1 MVKRPEYPDI
11 GYILGLLVYLSI
23 EVFYTV
29 NRKAFTL
36 IELLVVIAIIAILA
50 AILFPVFAQAKAAA
64 KKTAS
69 LSNLKQNQLAAI
81 MYSGD
86 ADDVIV
92 DVTVWGAPG
101 VNNGAMVY
109 FGNQGCLPWSML
121 VYPYTKNADIMND
134 PQAPPQ
140 PPVFA
145 GFNPLA
151 NRLYGP
157 MYGINPY
164 LISTATYPLN
174 PAGDTLTPKTYT
186 SVSRP
191 ADIVNFTQKY
201 SDSETVTDVFYGGW
215 WFGGGTYFI
224 TESADPPDC
233 SEPGNLYYCASGW
246 GSANG
251 FYGGPGGENELKG
264 VQAAGAWTGGGSLRG
279 PTLMTVSFCDG
290 HAKSLA
296 PGVLAA
302 GTTYN
307 GGLNGGIPAQTATQ
321 VLINNIAIEH
331 YYGVQ

>member
-1 MVKRPEYPDI
+1 MKRQ
-11 GYILGLLVYLSI
+11 
-23 EVFYTV
+23 
-29 NRKAFTL
+29 AFTL

-69 LSNLKQNQLAAI
+69 LSNTKQNQLAAI

-92 DVTVWGAPG
+92 DVTVWGPPN
-101 VNNGAMVY
+101 VNNGAYIY
-109 FGNQGCLPWSML
+109 FGAANGVVGCLPWSML

-140 PPVFA
+140 PPVSA

-164 LISTATYPLN
+164 LVSTATYPLN

-201 SDSETVTDVFYGGW
+201 SDSETATDSFYGGW
-215 WFGGGTYFI
+215 WFGSGTYFI
-224 TESADPPDC
+224 TETADPPDC
-233 SEPGNLYYCASGW
+233 SEPGNGYYCAGGW
-246 GSANG
+246 GSANN
-251 FYGGPGGENELKG
+251 FYGGPGGQNELKG

-279 PTLMTVSFCDG
+279 PTLMVVSFCDG
-290 HAKSLA
+290 HSKSMA
-296 PGVLAA
+296 PGALAA

-307 GGLNGGIPAQTATQ
+307 GGLTGTGIPTQTANQ
-321 VLINNIAIEH
+321 VWVTNASIEH